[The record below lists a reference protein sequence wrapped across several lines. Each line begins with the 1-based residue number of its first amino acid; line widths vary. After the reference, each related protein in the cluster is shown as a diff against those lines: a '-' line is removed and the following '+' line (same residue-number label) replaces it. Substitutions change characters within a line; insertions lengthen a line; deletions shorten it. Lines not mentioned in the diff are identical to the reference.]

1 MGVKN
6 GETQI
11 SKTVVLC
18 QSLLYTGI
26 IKIINLRKICYRGD
40 CGVSMIAFILIL
52 LYIIV
57 IVLVA
62 AAAAKGSMKKEGGE
76 NVIKS
81 VYIYLV
87 LFATLMM
94 TIGGS
99 IGAFMA
105 LADFIA
111 PTPYYQTFEE
121 YSAIQDKERARDD
134 GQAANL
140 SGEEL
145 RKRYEETVV
154 SYRQNQIERA
164 KNSLVKSF
172 GWIVVPFPVFL
183 IVQRRLKKKQEA

>member
-1 MGVKN
+1 
-6 GETQI
+6 
-11 SKTVVLC
+11 
-18 QSLLYTGI
+18 
-26 IKIINLRKICYRGD
+26 
-40 CGVSMIAFILIL
+40 MIAIILVL
-52 LYIIV
+52 LSVIV

-62 AAAAKGSMKKEGGE
+62 AAAAKGGMKKEGGE

-121 YSAIQDKERARDD
+121 YSAVLDKERAQDD
-134 GQAANL
+134 GQTAN
-140 SGEEL
+140 
-145 RKRYEETVV
+145 R
-154 SYRQNQIERA
+154 
-164 KNSLVKSF
+164 
-172 GWIVVPFPVFL
+172 VFDS
-183 IVQRRLKKKQEA
+183 

>member
-1 MGVKN
+1 MLSGGLRGVYDCFYFN
-6 GETQI
+6 FI
-11 SKTVVLC
+11 VYNSNC
-18 QSLLYTGI
+18 CWPRRC
-26 IKIINLRKICYRGD
+26 RKSG
-40 CGVSMIAFILIL
+40 
-52 LYIIV
+52 
-57 IVLVA
+57 
-62 AAAAKGSMKKEGGE
+62 MKKEGGE

-154 SYRQNQIERA
+154 SY
-164 KNSLVKSF
+164 S
-172 GWIVVPFPVFL
+172 
-183 IVQRRLKKKQEA
+183 

>member
-1 MGVKN
+1 M
-6 GETQI
+6 
-11 SKTVVLC
+11 
-18 QSLLYTGI
+18 
-26 IKIINLRKICYRGD
+26 
-40 CGVSMIAFILIL
+40 SMIAFILIL
-52 LYIIV
+52 LSIIV
-57 IVLVA
+57 IVLAA
-62 AAAAKGSMKKEGGE
+62 AAAAKGGMKKEGGE